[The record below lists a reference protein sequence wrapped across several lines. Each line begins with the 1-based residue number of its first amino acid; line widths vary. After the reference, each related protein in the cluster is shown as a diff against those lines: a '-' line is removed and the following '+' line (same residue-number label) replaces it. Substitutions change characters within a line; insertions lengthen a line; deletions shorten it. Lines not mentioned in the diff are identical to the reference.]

1 MRTLY
6 TLFVFLFAVY
16 FCHAQPPTHLTT
28 ELLEHTDRVYIDGYP
43 ATIQLSELNT
53 AIERYQLA
61 YIHNAYPYLG
71 WVVNNSRPDTRQVAY
86 QIEVASSIEKLD
98 NDSAD
103 VWSSG
108 RIESDNSVA
117 VRYNG
122 TALSPSTIYYW
133 RVKVWDNHGS
143 ESPFSEIKSFMTG
156 KDLDGRTSIYPLQ
169 ITDEFPVT
177 IKATEEQL
185 TFIDFGKAAFGK
197 LKLTLTSESG
207 KDTVVIRLGECTI
220 NGLVDREPGGSRR
233 YTEYKLPLM
242 RGIHTYTVKMRQNIG
257 NTTPKR
263 NESRVDPVFM
273 PGYIGEV
280 YPFRYCEI
288 RNYAHPLKTT
298 DIMRQSVHYP
308 FNDMAAEFHSSD
320 SVLNQVWEL
329 CKYSI
334 KATSFTGTYIDG
346 DRERIAYEADALINQ
361 LCHYFT
367 DKEFSMARH
376 SSEYLIYNPTWP
388 TEWHLQTV
396 IIAWNDYL
404 YTGNKSSLERC
415 YNDLKAKTFMAL
427 KEDSGLISTKTGK
440 LTDEVK
446 ESVHFRGIKGIRDI
460 VDWPQGGIIGEE
472 KENAGE
478 ADGYQRTNYN
488 TVVNAFHYEAVR
500 LMSLIAAA
508 LGKEFDC
515 QFYTLEADRIK
526 KQFNLLLLDAEKG
539 YYKDGIDTDH
549 NSLHANMLPMA
560 FGMVPEKY
568 MESVAEFIKSR
579 KMACSVYG
587 SQFLMDAIYNAHE
600 AEYGL
605 QLLSSTKERSWYNMI
620 RVGSTIT
627 MEAWDNKYKPNQD
640 WNHAWGAV
648 PANVIPRKLMGIEPI
663 EPGYRKIRIKP
674 QPGQLQQASIRIP
687 TISGDVAVSFNNTPG
702 TRFEMNVE
710 IPGNRR
716 AEIWLPRLSSNNRV
730 EVNGVSQ
737 KGIREGKFVKILIG
751 SGTHNLV
758 VDK

>member
-6 TLFVFLFAVY
+6 TLFIFLFTTCLCQGQA
-16 FCHAQPPTHLTT
+16 PTQLTT
-28 ELLEHTDRVYIDGYP
+28 ELLEHTDRVFMDGYP
-43 ATIQLSELNT
+43 ATIQLSELTT

-61 YIHNAYPYLG
+61 YIHNAHPYLG
-71 WVVNNSRPDTRQVAY
+71 WVVDNVRPDTRQVAY
-86 QIEVASSIEKLD
+86 QIEMASRIEYLN
-98 NDSAD
+98 NDSVD
-103 VWSSG
+103 IWNSG
-108 RIESDNSVA
+108 KIESDNSVA
-117 VRYNG
+117 VRYDG
-122 TALSPSTIYYW
+122 AALLPSTIYYW
-133 RVKVWDNHGS
+133 RVKVWDNHGN
-143 ESPFSEIKSFMTG
+143 ESPFSEIKGFMTA
-156 KDLDGRTSIYPLQ
+156 KELDGQTSTYPLQ
-169 ITDEFPVT
+169 TTDEFPVRINT
-177 IKATEEQL
+177 SEGQL

-197 LKLTLTSESG
+197 LKLTLASESN
-207 KDTVVIRLGECTI
+207 KDTVVIRLGECCI

-233 YTEYKLPLM
+233 YAEYKLSLM
-242 RGIHTYTVKMRQNIG
+242 KGVHTYTVKIRQNKR
-257 NTTPKR
+257 NTTPNM

-288 RNYAHPLKTT
+288 ENYSYPLKTT

-334 KATSFTGTYIDG
+334 KATSFAGTYIDG

-388 TEWHLQTV
+388 TEWHLQMV
-396 IIAWNDYL
+396 LIAWNDYL

-415 YNDLKAKTFMAL
+415 YDDLRAKTFMAL
-427 KEDSGLISTKTGK
+427 KEDNGLISTKNGK
-440 LTDEVK
+440 ITDEVK
-446 ESVHFRGIKGIRDI
+446 ESIHFRGIKGIRDI
-460 VDWPQGGIIGEE
+460 VDWPQGGTIGKE
-472 KENAGE
+472 KEYAGE
-478 ADGYQRTNYN
+478 ADGYQRTKYN

-500 LMSLIAAA
+500 LMALIAAA
-508 LGKEFDC
+508 LDKESDSR
-515 QFYTLEADRIK
+515 FYAFEAERVK
-526 KQFNLLLLDAEKG
+526 KQFNSLLLDSKKR

-560 FGMVPEKY
+560 FGMVPGKY
-568 MESVAEFIKSR
+568 IKSVTEFIKSR

-587 SQFLMDAIYNAHE
+587 SQFLLDAIYNAHE

-620 RVGSTIT
+620 RAGSTIT
-627 MEAWDNKYKPNQD
+627 MESWDNKYKPNQD

-648 PANVIPRKLMGIEPI
+648 PANIIPRKLMGIEPI

-674 QPGQLQQASIRIP
+674 QPGTLQQTSIRIP
-687 TISGDVAVSFNNTPG
+687 TVRGDVSVAFNNVPG
-702 TRFEMNVE
+702 TRFEINVE
-710 IPGNRR
+710 VPANST
-716 AEIWLPRLSSNNRV
+716 AEIWLPALSSNNKVQINDTLR
-730 EVNGVSQ
+730 
-737 KGIREGKFVKILIG
+737 KGIREDKFVKILIG
-751 SGTHNLV
+751 SGSHNLV
-758 VDK
+758 VGK